1 MLAGSSQFQHVELPT
16 PAMKPSIPR
25 TADDDEFPFFFV
37 EKEAGSKLDEMTP
50 SIGPREAEQIQ
61 LHRQPVRCCAA
72 QPDARAASR
81 RIAGQGIARSRTSA
95 ACNRRKPLG
104 GVQTPSM
111 QMKEIANIKE

>member
-25 TADDDEFPFFFV
+25 TTDDGEFSFFFV
-37 EKEAGSKLDEMTP
+37 EKEAGSRLDEMTP

-61 LHRQPVRCCAA
+61 LHRSQSDVAA

-81 RIAGQGIARSRTSA
+81 RIVGQ
-95 ACNRRKPLG
+95 
-104 GVQTPSM
+104 
-111 QMKEIANIKE
+111 E